1 ETGLPVYAS
10 NSDDRTHQIVLG
22 TTGSGKTEYMLG
34 NCANQYVQ
42 NSGYIF
48 VDAKGDTKAQQ
59 DHYRLCNRFGRN
71 EDLLTINFITSG
83 RN

>member
-1 ETGLPVYAS
+1 MTYLGRCRETGLPVYAS

-48 VDAKGDTKAQQ
+48 VDAKVIP
-59 DHYRLCNRFGRN
+59 RLNKT
-71 EDLLTINFITSG
+71 TIVYVTALGVMRIY
-83 RN
+83 